1 MTNQLE
7 NQIREL
13 KKELAEIKKNQA
25 LLRLQPCLGDLEIR
39 EKDEKMGEL
48 DGRATVI
55 NETVRDLTR
64 KHQLFLSESAPRTTY
79 DVPRSNRGS

>member
-1 MTNQLE
+1 VITKSFLY
-7 NQIREL
+7 RG
-13 KKELAEIKKNQA
+13 KNIF
-25 LLRLQPCLGDLEIR
+25 GLEIR

-48 DGRATVI
+48 DGRATAI

-79 DVPRSNRGS
+79 DLPRSKRGS